1 MPLIVT
7 PGQFSNRAEFYHQLA
22 QLTTAGV
29 GLPRALEHVQRN
41 PPALSFRQP
50 VQRLLEHLNDGCTFT
65 EALQQTGGWA
75 PAFDVALIQ
84 AGEQSGRLPECLH
97 QISEEYSN
105 RAKLLRTTL
114 LVLVYPAFILHFAI
128 LIFPIDRLTGL
139 VLRGEVFAFLFQKL
153 TVLGPLY
160 GVVALG
166 VLASQGKAMG
176 WRAFIERLLHTVPVL
191 GRARR
196 SLAIARLSSA
206 LEALINAGVNV
217 LEAWVLAAAASGS
230 PALMRA
236 VRAAKPDLTDG
247 MTPAEMVSTRHE
259 FPGEFAQ
266 MYDAGEMSG
275 KLDESLR
282 RARDYFQEEGSRK
295 LKQFIFACTAV
306 LILAVMLVVAW
317 QIISFYLGYFK
328 RIQDAGGF

>member
-7 PGQFSNRAEFYHQLA
+7 PGQFSSRAEFYHQIA

-29 GLPRALEHVQRN
+29 GLPSALEHVQRN
-41 PPALSFRQP
+41 PPAHSFRQP
-50 VQRLLEHLNDGCTFT
+50 VQCILEHLNDGFTFT

-97 QISEEYSN
+97 QISDEYRN
-105 RAKLLRTTL
+105 RANLLRTTL
-114 LVLVYPAFILHFAI
+114 LVLAYPTFILHFAI

-139 VLRGEVFAFLFQKL
+139 VLHGEVFAFLFQKL

-160 GVVALG
+160 GVVALS
-166 VLASQGKAMG
+166 VLASQGRASA
-176 WRAFIERLLHTVPVL
+176 WRAFIERLLHAVPVL

-206 LEALINAGVNV
+206 LEALVNAGVNV
-217 LEAWVLAAAASGS
+217 LEAWGLAAVASGS
-230 PALMRA
+230 PALIRA
-236 VRAAKPDLTDG
+236 VRVAKADLAGG
-247 MTPAEMVSTRHE
+247 MTPAEMVATCRD

-266 MYDAGEMSG
+266 MYDAGEISG

-295 LKQFIFACTAV
+295 LKQFIFTCTAV
-306 LILAVMLVVAW
+306 LILAVLVVVAW
-317 QIISFYLGYFK
+317 QIVSFYLGLFQRY
-328 RIQDAGGF
+328 QDAAGF